1 MDIERLIDLND
12 FVIDCQWI
20 KRNERCTKYFYGLAG
35 VSCLKCVLHL
45 IKTKTMRNETVQI
58 DLARY
63 EQFQR
68 RGVAEFQM
76 LFYSF
81 TSNINLFTRNV
92 GEVDL
97 TG

>member
-1 MDIERLIDLND
+1 
-12 FVIDCQWI
+12 
-20 KRNERCTKYFYGLAG
+20 
-35 VSCLKCVLHL
+35 
-45 IKTKTMRNETVQI
+45 MRNETVQI

-81 TSNINLFTRNV
+81 ISNINLFTRNV

-97 TG
+97 TGLTAKIYADFFAEDMLSFNSYAITVL